1 MDNQKRNILVVLV
14 IFIIITVAGIVSRP
28 LFIKKAQAPVVQPVV
43 VQPVAP
49 EPEPETPVAQN
60 LYDNIEEAFEIKLPD
75 NWKTVSQSSETNLSK
90 ILLYAGENAA
100 AVSSST
106 DPLLTL
112 ISNKIPYVSLTV
124 NKGDFVAENFD
135 FKNYV
140 ISGAGGP
147 AGGSYK
153 DKVLSWEEKVTS
165 RKQTFYE
172 YTKEIQGEPV
182 TQKVG
187 VVWIADGKLFEL
199 SSDNLS
205 QQVIIE
211 NMVLNFMP
219 IR

>member
-1 MDNQKRNILVVLV
+1 MDNQKRNILVVLISLIV
-14 IFIIITVAGIVSRP
+14 IMVVGIVSRP

-49 EPEPETPVAQN
+49 EPEPETPVVQN
-60 LYDNIEEAFEIKLPD
+60 LYDNMEEAFEIKLPD

-90 ILLYAGENAA
+90 ILFYAGENAD

-112 ISNKIPYVSLTV
+112 ISNKIPYVSLTL

-135 FKNYV
+135 IKSYV

-147 AGGSYK
+147 NRGSYA
-153 DKVLSWEEKVTS
+153 DKLLSWDEKVTNNNQ
-165 RKQTFYE
+165 KFYE
-172 YTKEIQGEPV
+172 YTKEIQGQSV

-187 VVWIADGKLFEL
+187 VVWISGGKLFEL
-199 SSDNLS
+199 SSDNPS
-205 QQVIIE
+205 QKTIIE
-211 NMVLNFMP
+211 NMALSF
-219 IR
+219 ISIS